1 MGITILQG
9 SGAFSLERFFR
20 LAKSDF
26 IINKGTYLKLILAT
40 TGVFIALAVMI
51 SVNAVNYL
59 NEMDMLSA
67 MTERDFNTDID
78 HQLAGYTQMYCW
90 IGLWIVCLGMTIFGS
105 LTFSNL
111 SDKRHR
117 ISTLMLPSS
126 TSEKFMLRMMIYLFG
141 GIVTLIIGYLV
152 GILIM
157 QITFGGFDIMKEGIR
172 GIVENIH
179 QIGVKIGNR
188 HLPGCIAA
196 LVIVFLLSYASIY
209 SLGSSLWPRLSW
221 LKTWIVLTALQW
233 IAAIVLITI
242 VLSGLD
248 IEKFINFD
256 LADKVTAY
264 IYALI
269 VTLTLIN
276 VICWV
281 LAWLRFKNTQIIQ
294 RFMKR

>member
-1 MGITILQG
+1 ILQG
-9 SGAFSLERFFR
+9 SGGFSPERFFR

-59 NEMDMLSA
+59 NEMDTLTA
-67 MTERDFNTDID
+67 MTGRDFNTNID
-78 HQLAGYTQMYCW
+78 HRLSSYSQLYCS
-90 IGLWIVCLGMTIFGS
+90 IGLWIVCLGLTISGS

-111 SDKRHR
+111 SYKRRR
-117 ISTLMLPSS
+117 ISTLMIPSS
-126 TSEKFMLRMMIYLFG
+126 SCEKFMLRMMIYLLG
-141 GIVTLIIGYLV
+141 GIVTLIVGYLV

-157 QITFGGFDIMKEGIR
+157 QLTFGGLDLMKEGLH

-179 QIGVKIGNR
+179 KLGVKIGNR

-209 SLGSSLWPRLSW
+209 TLGSSLWPRLSW
-221 LKTWIVLTALQW
+221 LKTWIVLTVLQW
-233 IAAIVLITI
+233 IAAIVLITV
-242 VLSGLD
+242 VLSGFD

-256 LADKVTAY
+256 LANKVTTY

-269 VTLTLIN
+269 VTFSTLN